1 MSKKLNVILVA
12 GLLLGL
18 ALPLAAQ
25 GNPRSATSVLIDGK
39 TVSIEYGQPSLK
51 GRTIQDML
59 GKLPAG
65 QFWRLG
71 ADKSTTFTTDAD
83 LKFGSET
90 VPKGVYSLWAQK
102 QSDSS
107 WKLVFNKQHGQWG
120 TQHSPAQDLVSV
132 PLTESTAPNSAEMVT
147 ITLEKAGNGGKII
160 IQWGDMQL
168 ETEFAPK

>member
-1 MSKKLNVILVA
+1 MAKKLNVILVA

-25 GNPRSATSVLIDGK
+25 GNPRSATSVLVGGK
-39 TVSIEYGQPSLK
+39 SVSIDYGQPSLK

-59 GKLPAG
+59 GKLSAG

-71 ADKSTTFTTDAD
+71 ADSSTTFTTDSD
-83 LKFGSET
+83 LKFGSTT

-102 QSDSS
+102 QADNS

-120 TQHSPAQDLVSV
+120 TQHDAAQDLVAV
-132 PLTESTAPNSAEMVT
+132 PLKESKASTSAETLSIT
-147 ITLEKAGNGGKII
+147 IEKAGNGGKIT